1 MKIREQTR
9 PNRYDQIIE
18 RIFLE
23 KYKDGIVELTFSR
36 EDIVRVAKKIGIKL
50 PKNLGDVI
58 YSFRYRAELPE
69 SIRAK
74 APSGL
79 E

>member
-1 MKIREQTR
+1 MKIRKQTKL
-9 PNRYDQIIE
+9 NRYSKIVE

-23 KYKDGIVELTFSR
+23 KYREGMNEFSFSR

-58 YSFRYRAELPE
+58 YSFRYRTD
-69 SIRAK
+69 
-74 APSGL
+74 
-79 E
+79 